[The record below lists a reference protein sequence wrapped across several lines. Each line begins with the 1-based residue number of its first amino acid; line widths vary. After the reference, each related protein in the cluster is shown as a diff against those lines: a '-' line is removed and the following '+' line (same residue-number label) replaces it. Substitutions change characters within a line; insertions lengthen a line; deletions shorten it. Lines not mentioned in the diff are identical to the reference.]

1 MVADDATTIQD
12 LIGIEHSKLNFFQEL
27 QHSIVELKASRDK
40 SEAQRREIAAIFDG
54 ITDLMMVL
62 SEDMR
67 IISVNHVFMEIF
79 PDGDPRGKFCYELFT
94 GNKVPCPMCPAFQ
107 SLKNDTVCRET
118 AIFRIGNRNMHFEM
132 VSSPL
137 KSPHLK
143 EHQVL
148 IFKRNVTMEKE
159 YQAKFYQAEKMATM
173 GMLAAGVAHEINNP
187 LTAVSGFAEGIRRRI
202 PKIEGQIDDA
212 LLADLKE
219 YTDTILKE
227 CQRCQTIVQT
237 LLTFSRP
244 TKSAFVPVCI
254 NTVVEDTIR
263 ILHHHFKKCPGLRV
277 ELMLTNNLP
286 MIYGDEAQLKQVAL
300 NLLTNALDAIGA
312 CDIMSSGR
320 SDSGLSGERG
330 VLIVSTTPHEAGG
343 ICLKVQ
349 DNGCGIAEDKFTK
362 LFEPFFT
369 TKPVG
374 KGIGIGL
381 ATCYTIVQEHE
392 GDISVAS
399 TLGEGTCFTVTLPCI
414 QVGIHE

>member
-1 MVADDATTIQD
+1 MENTTIQD

-27 QHSIVELKASRDK
+27 QQTIVELKASHEK
-40 SEAQRREIAAIFDG
+40 SEAQRREFAAIFDG

-79 PDGDPRGKFCYELFT
+79 PEGDPRGKYCYELFT
-94 GNKVPCPMCPAFQ
+94 GNNVPCPKCPAFQ
-107 SLKNDTVCRET
+107 SLRYDKVSKET

-143 EHQVL
+143 EHQVV

-173 GMLAAGVAHEINNP
+173 GVLAAGVAHEINNP

-202 PKIEGQIDDA
+202 PKLEGHMDEKLIDDF
-212 LLADLKE
+212 KE

-227 CQRCQTIVQT
+227 CQRCQAIVQT

-244 TKSAFVPVCI
+244 TKAAFQPVDI
-254 NTVVEDTIR
+254 NSVVEDTVR
-263 ILHHHFKKCPGLRV
+263 ILQHHFKKRPGLTVVLQLQRG
-277 ELMLTNNLP
+277 LP
-286 MIYGDEAQLKQVAL
+286 HIIGDEAQLKQVAL
-300 NLLTNALDAIGA
+300 NLLTNAVDAIEDNGTVTVTTDHA
-312 CDIMSSGR
+312 P
-320 SDSGLSGERG
+320 ETQG
-330 VLIVSTTPHEAGG
+330 VRLM
-343 ICLKVQ
+343 VQ
-349 DNGCGIAEDKFTK
+349 DTGCGIPEDKLNK

-381 ATCYTIVQEHE
+381 ATCYSIVQEHE
-392 GDISVAS
+392 GDISITSA
-399 TLGEGTCFTVTLPCI
+399 LGEGTCFTVTLPQT
-414 QVGIHE
+414 QVGVHA